1 MSPTQKAV
9 LMALADNASDH
20 GVCWPSI
27 PTLCI
32 KTCLAKSTVITAL
45 QALESAGLLVA
56 DRATGRVNKYQ
67 IVPTLD
73 LFPKDKPVRQLDRSG
88 SRTGTGAG
96 PNPSGSRTGPVREPD
111 PNHKEPSR
119 TVTKS
124 SSAQGADLDFS
135 SWPSVP
141 SPQVLADWLD
151 VRKRK
156 RAPVTTT
163 AMRGMGAQ
171 LHRAAGLGFDVD
183 AALTECV
190 LRNWQGLNADW
201 LQPNQHTPTGRTAA
215 PSKTLT
221 AIHRLEAMKD
231 GLANR
236 RTADRVP
243 EVALLGTGSD
253 TGD

>member
-119 TVTKS
+119 TIKKEEQ
-124 SSAQGADLDFS
+124 ALDLS
-135 SWPSVP
+135 SWPSTP
-141 SPQVLADWLD
+141 NPQVLADWLD
-151 VRKRK
+151 LRRKK
-156 RAPVTTT
+156 RAPITET
-163 AMRGMGAQ
+163 ALRGMGAQ
-171 LHRAAGLGFDVD
+171 LHRAAAIGYDVN

-190 LRNWQGLNADW
+190 LRGWQGLNADW
-201 LQPNQHTPTGRTAA
+201 LQPNQHDPRAA
-215 PSKTLT
+215 PAAKPGKQMQGLMALEGLKSGN
-221 AIHRLEAMKD
+221 RLDPGRNRDGAAEALPALV
-231 GLANR
+231 GPHTR
-236 RTADRVP
+236 R
-243 EVALLGTGSD
+243 
-253 TGD
+253 